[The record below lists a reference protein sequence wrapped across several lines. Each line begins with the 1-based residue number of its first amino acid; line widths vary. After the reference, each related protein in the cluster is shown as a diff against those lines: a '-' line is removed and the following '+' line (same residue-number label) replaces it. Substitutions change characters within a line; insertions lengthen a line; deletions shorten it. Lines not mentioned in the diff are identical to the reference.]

1 MKWMIDLNVSS
12 VRINLGIVQL
22 NLITYHMQR
31 VLRYSGVCSRLSQ
44 NQYRIHRLQIVISM
58 N

>member
-1 MKWMIDLNVSS
+1 MIDLNVSS

-44 NQYRIHRLQIVISM
+44 NQYRIHRLQLVISM